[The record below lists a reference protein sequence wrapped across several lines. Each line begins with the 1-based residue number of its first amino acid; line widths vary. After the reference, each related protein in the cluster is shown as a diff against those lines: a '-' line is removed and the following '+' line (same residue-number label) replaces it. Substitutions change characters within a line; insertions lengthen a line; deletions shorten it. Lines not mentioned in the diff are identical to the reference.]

1 MMSAV
6 PSGNAATRF
15 RALHERGGIFV
26 MPNPWDA
33 GTAKVLQHFG
43 FEAIATASAA
53 LACSLGLADAS
64 GEVSRQQALD
74 HAKALIDAVD
84 LPVNGD
90 LESGF
95 GDEPEDVAETIRQSI
110 AIGMAGCSIEDRTQD
125 SAHPLYERGLAV
137 ERIRVARTAIDEAGS
152 DFVLTARC
160 EAYLTGHDDP
170 LAECLDRLAEMA
182 DAGAD
187 VVYACGMREPDHI
200 AELVRTVAVPVN
212 VIGGTGPTPLS
223 IRQLKDIGVRRV
235 SLGPRLCQAAMGGFL
250 RAAEEV
256 SGEGTFGFMK
266 EAANLGAITA
276 MFGSRG

>member
-1 MMSAV
+1 MSAA
-6 PSGNAATRF
+6 PAGDAAIRF

-33 GTAKVLQHFG
+33 GTAKVLEHFG

-53 LACSLGLADAS
+53 LACSLGRADAS
-64 GEVSRQQALD
+64 GAVSRQQALD
-74 HAKALIDAVD
+74 HARVLIGAVD

-110 AIGMAGCSIEDRTQD
+110 AVGMAGCSIEDRTCD
-125 SAHPLYERGLAV
+125 SAHPLYVRGLAI
-137 ERIRVARTAIDEAGS
+137 ERIRAARTVIDDAGS
-152 DFVLTARC
+152 RFVLTARC

-170 LAECLDRLAEMA
+170 LGECLDRLAAMA

-200 AELVRTVAVPVN
+200 AELVKTVPVPVN
-212 VIGGTGPTPLS
+212 VIGGTGPAPLS
-223 IRQLKDIGVRRV
+223 IGQLEDLGVRRV
-235 SLGPRLCQAAMGGFL
+235 SLGPRLCQAAMGAFV

-256 SGEGTFGFMK
+256 SGKGTFGFMK
-266 EAANLGAITA
+266 DAGNLAAVTA
-276 MFGSRG
+276 MFGFRG

>member
-1 MMSAV
+1 MGMETSNSAT
-6 PSGNAATRF
+6 TRF

-33 GTAKVLQHFG
+33 GTAKVLQHIG

-53 LACSLGLADAS
+53 LACSLGRADAS

-74 HAKALIDAVD
+74 HATMLIDAVD

-95 GDEPEDVAETIRQSI
+95 GDDPEDVAETIRRSI

-125 SAHPLYERGLAV
+125 DANPLYERGLAV
-137 ERIRVARTAIDEAGS
+137 ERIGAARAAIDEAGS
-152 DFVLTARC
+152 GFVLTARC

-170 LAECLDRLAEMA
+170 LSECLDRLAAMA
-182 DAGAD
+182 EAGAD
-187 VVYACGMREPDHI
+187 VVYACGMRELDHI
-200 AELVRTVAVPVN
+200 AELVKAVPVPVN
-212 VIGGTGPTPLS
+212 VIGGTGPEPLS
-223 IRQLKDIGVRRV
+223 VGQLEDLGVRRV
-235 SLGPRLCQAAMGGFL
+235 SLGPRLCQAAMGAFL

-256 SGEGTFGFMK
+256 MGEGTFGFMK
-266 EAANLGAITA
+266 EAGNLGAMTA
-276 MFGSRG
+276 MFGQRD

>member
-1 MMSAV
+1 MGIGS
-6 PSGNAATRF
+6 SNAATRF

-53 LACSLGLADAS
+53 LACSLGKADAS
-64 GEVSRQQALD
+64 GDVSREQALD
-74 HAKALIDAVD
+74 HAAVLIDAVD

-95 GDEPEDVAETIRQSI
+95 GDEPEAVAETIRQSI
-110 AIGMAGCSIEDRTQD
+110 AVGMAGCSIEDRTSD
-125 SAHPLYERGLAV
+125 DDNPLYERPFAV
-137 ERIRVARTAIDEAGS
+137 QRIRAARAAIDEAGS

-170 LAECLDRLAEMA
+170 LAECLDRLSEMA

-187 VVYACGMREPDHI
+187 VVYACGMREPDDI
-200 AELVRTVAVPVN
+200 AALVKAVTVPVN
-212 VIGGTGPTPLS
+212 VIGGTGPEPLA
-223 IRQLKDIGVRRV
+223 IRRLEDLGVRRV

-250 RAAEEV
+250 RAVEEV

-266 EAANLGAITA
+266 EAGNLGAVTA
-276 MFGSRG
+276 MFGARN

>member
-1 MMSAV
+1 MMNAA
-6 PSGNAATRF
+6 PSGNAARF

-53 LACSLGLADAS
+53 LACSLGRADAS

-74 HAKALIDAVD
+74 HAKTLIDAVD

-95 GDEPEDVAETIRQSI
+95 GDDPGEVAETIRQSI

-125 SAHPLYERGLAV
+125 SANPLYERGLAV
-137 ERIRVARTAIDEAGS
+137 ERIRAARAAIEEAGS
-152 DFVLTARC
+152 EFVLTARC
-160 EAYLTGHDDP
+160 EAYLTGHDEP
-170 LAECLDRLAEMA
+170 LGECLDRLAAMA
-182 DAGAD
+182 EAGAD

-200 AELVRTVAVPVN
+200 AELVKTVPVPVN
-212 VIGGTGPTPLS
+212 VIGGTGSAPLS
-223 IRQLKDIGVRRV
+223 VSRLEDLGVRRV
-235 SLGPRLCQAAMGGFL
+235 SLGPRLCQAAMGAFV
-250 RAAEEV
+250 RAVEEV

-266 EAANLGAITA
+266 DAGNLAAVTA
-276 MFGSRG
+276 MFGLRG